1 MAACILFWTGLGW
14 WAATMLV
21 QWISAGLGRW
31 RRRPGSVRH
40 GAADFS
46 IVAPMVG
53 ARDASPGYVGT
64 LAGLSRAGAEVLIC
78 VMAEDDEAVGRTRAT
93 WPDAP
98 ILVGCDDT
106 FNPKLNNVRKGLEAA
121 SRPVVAL
128 CDAGVGLGLGALTAP
143 PPPRAAQVGR
153 GRCAAGGAGGGVGGF
168 PAPTAAAAQLS
179 AKVGLV
185 LALKTGDRPEN
196 FAAEMECS
204 YINGHQARF
213 LAAADRLGMPVA
225 SGGVTILTREVLQ
238 RIGGHQ
244 GFLAY
249 LADDY
254 SVVRMVRDRLGLT
267 TWLAD
272 VMPRL
277 IVGGRRWQD
286 VWRRQV
292 RWGST
297 RLKLSPE
304 VRALVLL
311 EPAIGWLASALALT
325 VALLAAGI
333 APAWLVPAI
342 AFHTF
347 AWFAAEAWFLTGRG
361 LPFGPRAWA
370 AAVVREALVPLLAA
384 QAWLGRDRIDW
395 RGTNLAAGWQPAKDG
410 TAGKQ
415 V

>member
-1 MAACILFWTGLGW
+1 MAACILFWAGLGW
-14 WAATMLV
+14 WAATMAV

-31 RRRPGSVRH
+31 RRPADPVRH
-40 GAADFS
+40 SAADFS

-53 ARDASPGYVGT
+53 MRDASPAYVGR
-64 LAGLSRAGAEVLIC
+64 LADLWRAGAEVLIC
-78 VMAEDDEAVGRTRAT
+78 VTTEHDEAVARTRAE

-98 ILVGCDDT
+98 ILVGSDDT

-128 CDAGVGLGLGALTAP
+128 CDAGIDLTLP
-143 PPPRAAQVGR
+143 EL
-153 GRCAAGGAGGGVGGF
+153 
-168 PAPTAAAAQLS
+168 TAAAAHLS
-179 AKVGLV
+179 DKVGLV

-213 LAAADRLGMPVA
+213 LMAADRLGMPVA
-225 SGGVTILTREVLQ
+225 SGGVTILTRDVLE

-244 GFLAY
+244 GFLNY

-254 SVVRMVRDRLGLT
+254 SVVRMVRDHLSQT
-267 TWLAD
+267 TWLAR

-277 IVGGRRWQD
+277 LVGGRRWQD

-311 EPAIGWLASALALT
+311 EPAIGWLASGIALI
-325 VALLAAGI
+325 VALLAVGA
-333 APAWLVPAI
+333 APIWLALAVAL
-342 AFHTF
+342 HTV
-347 AWFAAEAWFLTGRG
+347 AWFAAEAWFLAGHG

-370 AAVVREALVPLLAA
+370 AALAREALVPLLAV
-384 QAWLGRDRIDW
+384 QAWRGRNRIDW
-395 RGTNLAAGWQPAKDG
+395 RGTNLAAGWQPARDG
-410 TAGKQ
+410 TAGKH

>member
-1 MAACILFWTGLGW
+1 MAACILFWAGLGW
-14 WAATMLV
+14 WTATMAV

-31 RRRPGSVRH
+31 RRPADPVRH

-46 IVAPMVG
+46 IVAPLVG
-53 ARDASPGYVGT
+53 VRDASPAYVRR
-64 LAGLSRAGAEVLIC
+64 LADLSRAGAEILIC
-78 VMAEDDEAVGRTRAT
+78 VTTEHDEAVGRTRAE

-98 ILVGCDDT
+98 ILVGSDDT

-128 CDAGVGLGLGALTAP
+128 CDAGIDLTLSEL
-143 PPPRAAQVGR
+143 
-153 GRCAAGGAGGGVGGF
+153 
-168 PAPTAAAAQLS
+168 TAAAAHLS
-179 AKVGLV
+179 DKVGLV
-185 LALKTGDRPEN
+185 LALKAGHRPEN

-213 LAAADRLGMPVA
+213 LKAADRLGMPVA
-225 SGGVTILTREVLQ
+225 SGGVTILTRDVLE

-244 GFLAY
+244 GFLNY

-254 SVVRMVRDRLGLT
+254 SVVRMVRDRLGRT
-267 TWLAD
+267 TRLARG
-272 VMPRL
+272 MPRL
-277 IVGGRRWQD
+277 LVGSRGWQD

-311 EPAIGWLASALALT
+311 EPAIGWLASGLALA
-325 VALLAAGI
+325 VALLAGGA
-333 APAWLVPAI
+333 APIWLALAVAL
-342 AFHTF
+342 HTVV
-347 AWFAAEAWFLTGRG
+347 WLAAEAWFLAGHR

-370 AAVVREALVPLLAA
+370 AALAREALVPLLAG
-384 QAWLGRDRIDW
+384 QAWVGRNRIDW
-395 RGTNLAAGWQPAKDG
+395 RGTNLAAGWQPARDG
-410 TAGKQ
+410 TAGKH

>member
-1 MAACILFWTGLGW
+1 MAACILFWAGLGW
-14 WAATMLV
+14 WAATMAV

-31 RRRPGSVRH
+31 RRPADPVRH

-53 ARDASPGYVGT
+53 VRDASPAYVER
-64 LAGLSRAGAEVLIC
+64 LADLSRAGAEVLIC
-78 VMAEDDEAVGRTRAT
+78 VTTEHDEAVGRTRAE

-98 ILVGCDDT
+98 ILVGSDDT

-128 CDAGVGLGLGALTAP
+128 CDAGIDLTLP
-143 PPPRAAQVGR
+143 EL
-153 GRCAAGGAGGGVGGF
+153 
-168 PAPTAAAAQLS
+168 TAAAAHLS
-179 AKVGLV
+179 DKVGLV

-213 LAAADRLGMPVA
+213 LMAADRLGMPVA
-225 SGGVTILTREVLQ
+225 SGGVTILTRDVLE

-244 GFLAY
+244 GFLNY

-254 SVVRMVRDRLGLT
+254 SVVCMVRDHLGQT
-267 TWLAD
+267 TWLAR

-277 IVGGRRWQD
+277 LVGGRRWQD

-311 EPAIGWLASALALT
+311 EPAIGWLASGIALI
-325 VALLAAGI
+325 VALLAAGA
-333 APAWLVPAI
+333 APIWLALAVAL
-342 AFHTF
+342 HTV
-347 AWFAAEAWFLTGRG
+347 AWFAAEAWFLAGHG

-370 AAVVREALVPLLAA
+370 AAWAREALVLPLAA
-384 QAWLGRDRIDW
+384 QAWRGRNRIDW

-410 TAGKQ
+410 TAGKH

>member
-1 MAACILFWTGLGW
+1 MAACILFWVGLGW
-14 WAATMLV
+14 WAATMAV

-31 RRRPGSVRH
+31 RRPADPVRH

-46 IVAPMVG
+46 IVAPLVG
-53 ARDASPGYVGT
+53 VRDASPAYVRR
-64 LAGLSRAGAEVLIC
+64 LADLSRAGAEILIC
-78 VMAEDDEAVGRTRAT
+78 VTTEHDEAVGRTRAE

-98 ILVGCDDT
+98 ILVGSDDT

-128 CDAGVGLGLGALTAP
+128 CDAGIDLTLSEL
-143 PPPRAAQVGR
+143 
-153 GRCAAGGAGGGVGGF
+153 
-168 PAPTAAAAQLS
+168 TAAAAHLS
-179 AKVGLV
+179 DKVGLV
-185 LALKTGDRPEN
+185 LALKAGHRPEN

-213 LAAADRLGMPVA
+213 LKAADRLGMPVA
-225 SGGVTILTREVLQ
+225 SGGVTILTRDVLE

-244 GFLAY
+244 GFLNY

-254 SVVRMVRDRLGLT
+254 SVVRMVRDRLGRT
-267 TWLAD
+267 TRLARG
-272 VMPRL
+272 MPRL
-277 IVGGRRWQD
+277 LVGSRGWQD

-311 EPAIGWLASALALT
+311 EPAIGWLASGLALA
-325 VALLAAGI
+325 VALLAGGA
-333 APAWLVPAI
+333 APIWLALAVAL
-342 AFHTF
+342 HTVV
-347 AWFAAEAWFLTGRG
+347 WLAAEAWFLAGHR

-370 AAVVREALVPLLAA
+370 AALAREALVPLLAA
-384 QAWLGRDRIDW
+384 QAWVGRNRIDW
-395 RGTNLAAGWQPAKDG
+395 RGTNLAAGWQPARDG
-410 TAGKQ
+410 TAGKH

>member
-1 MAACILFWTGLGW
+1 MAACILFWAGLGW
-14 WAATMLV
+14 WTATMAV

-31 RRRPGSVRH
+31 RRPADPVRH

-53 ARDASPGYVGT
+53 VRDASPAYVGR
-64 LAGLSRAGAEVLIC
+64 LADLSRAGAEVLIC
-78 VMAEDDEAVGRTRAT
+78 VTTEHDEAVGHTRAE

-98 ILVGCDDT
+98 ILVGSDDT

-128 CDAGVGLGLGALTAP
+128 CDAGIDLTLP
-143 PPPRAAQVGR
+143 EL
-153 GRCAAGGAGGGVGGF
+153 
-168 PAPTAAAAQLS
+168 TAAAAHLS
-179 AKVGLV
+179 EKVGLV

-213 LAAADRLGMPVA
+213 LMAADRLGMPVA
-225 SGGVTILTREVLQ
+225 SGGVTILTRDVLE

-244 GFLAY
+244 GFLNY

-254 SVVRMVRDRLGLT
+254 SVVRMVRDHLGQT
-267 TWLAD
+267 TWLAR

-277 IVGGRRWQD
+277 LVGGRRWRD

-311 EPAIGWLASALALT
+311 EPAIGWLASGMALI
-325 VALLAAGI
+325 VALLAAGA
-333 APAWLVPAI
+333 APIWLALAVAL
-342 AFHTF
+342 HTV
-347 AWFAAEAWFLTGRG
+347 AWFAAEAWFLAGHG

-370 AAVVREALVPLLAA
+370 AALAREALVLLLAA
-384 QAWLGRDRIDW
+384 QAWRGRNRIDW
-395 RGTNLAAGWQPAKDG
+395 RGTNLAAGWQPARDG
-410 TAGKQ
+410 TAGKH

>member
-1 MAACILFWTGLGW
+1 MAACILLWAGLGW

-31 RRRPGSVRH
+31 RRPADPVRH
-40 GAADFS
+40 GAVDFS

-53 ARDASPGYVGT
+53 ARDASQAYVRR
-64 LAGLSRAGAEVLIC
+64 LAELSRAGAEILIC
-78 VMAEDDEAVGRTRAT
+78 MTSEDDEAVGCARDA
-93 WPDAP
+93 WSDAP
-98 ILVGCDDT
+98 ILFGSDDT

-128 CDAGVGLGLGALTAP
+128 CDAGIDLTLSDL
-143 PPPRAAQVGR
+143 VS
-153 GRCAAGGAGGGVGGF
+153 
-168 PAPTAAAAQLS
+168 AAAHLS
-179 AKVGLV
+179 DRVGLV
-185 LALKTGDRPEN
+185 LALKTGAQPEN

-213 LAAADRLGMPVA
+213 LTAADRLGMPVA
-225 SGGVTILTREVLQ
+225 SGGVTILTRDTLQ

-244 GFLAY
+244 GFLNY

-254 SVVRMVRDRLGLT
+254 SVVRMVRDRLGQT
-267 TWLAD
+267 TWLAG

-311 EPAIGWLASALALT
+311 EPAIGWLASGLALI
-325 VALLAAGI
+325 VALLAAGA
-333 APAWLVPAI
+333 APVWLAVAVALHTAAWL
-342 AFHTF
+342 
-347 AWFAAEAWFLTGRG
+347 AAEAWFLAGRG

-370 AAVVREALVPLLAA
+370 AALAREALVPLLAT
-384 QAWLGRDRIDW
+384 QAWLGRNRIDW
-395 RGTNLAAGWQPAKDG
+395 RGTNLAAGWQPARDG
-410 TAGKQ
+410 TAGKH

>member
-1 MAACILFWTGLGW
+1 MAACILFWAGLGW
-14 WAATMLV
+14 WAATMAV

-31 RRRPGSVRH
+31 RRPADPVRH

-53 ARDASPGYVGT
+53 VRDASPAYVRR
-64 LAGLSRAGAEVLIC
+64 LADLSRAGAEVLIC
-78 VMAEDDEAVGRTRAT
+78 VTTEHDEAVGRTRAE

-98 ILVGCDDT
+98 ILFGSDDT

-121 SRPVVAL
+121 TRPVVAL
-128 CDAGVGLGLGALTAP
+128 CDAGIDLTLSEL
-143 PPPRAAQVGR
+143 
-153 GRCAAGGAGGGVGGF
+153 
-168 PAPTAAAAQLS
+168 TAAAAHLS
-179 AKVGLV
+179 DKVGLV
-185 LALKTGDRPEN
+185 LALKAGDRPEN

-213 LAAADRLGMPVA
+213 LKAADRLGMPVA
-225 SGGVTILTREVLQ
+225 SGGVTILTRDVLE

-244 GFLAY
+244 GFLNY

-254 SVVRMVRDRLGLT
+254 SVVRMVRDRLGQT
-267 TWLAD
+267 TRLAR

-277 IVGGRRWQD
+277 LVGGRRWQD

-311 EPAIGWLASALALT
+311 EPAIGWLASGLALA
-325 VALLAAGI
+325 VALLAVGA
-333 APAWLVPAI
+333 APIWLALAVALHTVAWL
-342 AFHTF
+342 
-347 AWFAAEAWFLTGRG
+347 AAEAWFLAGHG

-370 AAVVREALVPLLAA
+370 AALTREALVPLLAT
-384 QAWLGRDRIDW
+384 QAWLGRNRIDW
-395 RGTNLAAGWQPAKDG
+395 RGTNLAAGWQPARDG
-410 TAGKQ
+410 TAGKH

>member
-1 MAACILFWTGLGW
+1 MAACILFWAGLGW
-14 WAATMLV
+14 WAATMAV

-31 RRRPGSVRH
+31 RRPADPVRH
-40 GAADFS
+40 GAADFT

-53 ARDASPGYVGT
+53 ARDASPAYVGR
-64 LAGLSRAGAEVLIC
+64 LAELSRAGAEVLIC
-78 VMAEDDEAVGRTRAT
+78 VTTEHDEAVGHTRAE

-98 ILVGCDDT
+98 ILVGSDDT

-128 CDAGVGLGLGALTAP
+128 CDAGIDLTLP
-143 PPPRAAQVGR
+143 EL
-153 GRCAAGGAGGGVGGF
+153 
-168 PAPTAAAAQLS
+168 TAAAAHLS
-179 AKVGLV
+179 DKVGLV

-213 LAAADRLGMPVA
+213 LMAADRLGMPVA
-225 SGGVTILTREVLQ
+225 SGGVTILTRDVLE

-244 GFLAY
+244 GFLNY

-254 SVVRMVRDRLGLT
+254 SVVRMVRDHLGQK
-267 TWLAD
+267 TWLAR

-277 IVGGRRWQD
+277 LVGGRRWQD

-311 EPAIGWLASALALT
+311 EPAIGWLASGVALIAALIAAGAAPIWLALA
-325 VALLAAGI
+325 VALHTAG
-333 APAWLVPAI
+333 
-342 AFHTF
+342 
-347 AWFAAEAWFLTGRG
+347 WFAAEAWFLAGHG
-361 LPFGPRAWA
+361 LPFGPRAWTA
-370 AAVVREALVPLLAA
+370 ALAREALVPLLAA
-384 QAWLGRDRIDW
+384 QAWRGRNRIDW
-395 RGTNLAAGWQPAKDG
+395 RGTNLAAGWQPVRDG
-410 TAGKQ
+410 TAGNKL
-415 V
+415 

>member
-1 MAACILFWTGLGW
+1 MAACILFWAGLGW

-21 QWISAGLGRW
+21 QWISAVLGRW
-31 RRRPGSVRH
+31 HRPADPVRH

-53 ARDASPGYVGT
+53 VRDASPAYVRR
-64 LAGLSRAGAEVLIC
+64 LAELSRAGAEVLIC
-78 VMAEDDEAVGRTRAT
+78 VTTEHDEAVGRARAE

-98 ILVGCDDT
+98 ILVGSDDT

-128 CDAGVGLGLGALTAP
+128 CDAGIDLTLAELG
-143 PPPRAAQVGR
+143 Q
-153 GRCAAGGAGGGVGGF
+153 
-168 PAPTAAAAQLS
+168 AAAHLS
-179 AKVGLV
+179 DKVGLV
-185 LALKTGDRPEN
+185 LALKTGEQPEN

-213 LAAADRLGMPVA
+213 LMAADRLGMPVA
-225 SGGVTILTREVLQ
+225 SGGVTILTRDVLE

-244 GFLAY
+244 GFLNY

-254 SVVRMVRDRLGLT
+254 SVVRMVRDRLGQT
-267 TWLAD
+267 TWLAR

-277 IVGGRRWQD
+277 LVGGRRWQD

-311 EPAIGWLASALALT
+311 EPAIGWLASVLALL
-325 VALLAAGI
+325 VALLAAGASPI
-333 APAWLVPAI
+333 WLTL
-342 AFHTF
+342 AFALHTI
-347 AWFAAEAWFLTGRG
+347 AWFAAEAWFLAAHG

-370 AAVVREALVPLLAA
+370 AALAREALVPLLAA
-384 QAWLGRDRIDW
+384 QAWLGRNRIDW
-395 RGTNLAAGWQPAKDG
+395 RGTNLAAGWQPARDG
-410 TAGKQ
+410 TAGKHL
-415 V
+415 

>member
-1 MAACILFWTGLGW
+1 MVASVLFWAGLGW

-31 RRRPGSVRH
+31 RRPADPARH

-53 ARDASPGYVGT
+53 VRDASPAYVRG
-64 LAGLSRAGAEVLIC
+64 LADLSRAGAEILIC
-78 VMAEDDEAVGRTRAT
+78 VTAEDDAAVGRTRAD
-93 WPDAP
+93 WPEAP
-98 ILVGCDDT
+98 ILVGSDDT
-106 FNPKLNNVRKGLEAA
+106 FNPKLNNVRKGLESA
-121 SRPVVAL
+121 SRPIVAL
-128 CDAGVGLGLGALTAP
+128 CDAGIDLKLADLIS
-143 PPPRAAQVGR
+143 
-153 GRCAAGGAGGGVGGF
+153 
-168 PAPTAAAAQLS
+168 AAAHLS
-179 AKVGLV
+179 DKVGLV
-185 LALKTGDRPEN
+185 LALKAGARPEN
-196 FAAEMECS
+196 FAAELECS

-213 LAAADRLGMPVA
+213 LTAADRLGMPVA
-225 SGGVTILTREVLQ
+225 SGGVTILTRDTLQ

-244 GFLAY
+244 GFLNY

-254 SVVRMVRDRLGLT
+254 SVVRMVRDRLGQT
-267 TWLAD
+267 TWLAG

-277 IVGGRRWQD
+277 LVGDRRWQD

-311 EPAIGWLASALALT
+311 EPAIGWLASGLALML
-325 VALLAAGI
+325 ALLAAGT
-333 APAWLVPAI
+333 APVWLALAVAL
-342 AFHTF
+342 HTI
-347 AWFAAEAWFLTGRG
+347 AWFGAEAWFLGGRD

-370 AAVVREALVPLLAA
+370 AALARESLVPLLAA
-384 QAWLGRDRIDW
+384 QAWLGRNRIDW
-395 RGTNLAAGWQPAKDG
+395 RGTNLAAGWQPARDG
-410 TAGKQ
+410 TAGKH

>member
-1 MAACILFWTGLGW
+1 MAACILFWAGLGW
-14 WAATMLV
+14 WAATMAV

-31 RRRPGSVRH
+31 RRPADPVRH
-40 GAADFS
+40 SAADFS

-53 ARDASPGYVGT
+53 MRDASPAYVGR
-64 LAGLSRAGAEVLIC
+64 LADLWRAGAEVLIC
-78 VMAEDDEAVGRTRAT
+78 VTTEHDEAVARTRAE

-98 ILVGCDDT
+98 ILVGSDDT

-128 CDAGVGLGLGALTAP
+128 CDAGIDLTLP
-143 PPPRAAQVGR
+143 EL
-153 GRCAAGGAGGGVGGF
+153 
-168 PAPTAAAAQLS
+168 TAAAAHLS
-179 AKVGLV
+179 DKVGLV

-213 LAAADRLGMPVA
+213 LMAADRLGMPVA
-225 SGGVTILTREVLQ
+225 SGGVTILTRDVLE

-244 GFLAY
+244 GFLNY

-254 SVVRMVRDRLGLT
+254 SVVRMVRDHLSQT
-267 TWLAD
+267 TWLAR

-277 IVGGRRWQD
+277 LVGGRRWQD
-286 VWRRQV
+286 VWQRQV

-311 EPAIGWLASALALT
+311 EPAIGWLASGIALI
-325 VALLAAGI
+325 VALLAVGA
-333 APAWLVPAI
+333 APIWLALAVAL
-342 AFHTF
+342 HTV
-347 AWFAAEAWFLTGRG
+347 AWFAAEAWFLAGHG

-370 AAVVREALVPLLAA
+370 AALAREALVPLLAV
-384 QAWLGRDRIDW
+384 QAWRGRNRIDW
-395 RGTNLAAGWQPAKDG
+395 RGTNLAAGWQPARDG
-410 TAGKQ
+410 TAGKH

>member
-1 MAACILFWTGLGW
+1 MAACILFWAGLGW

-31 RRRPGSVRH
+31 RRPADTVRH
-40 GAADFS
+40 VAADFS

-53 ARDASPGYVGT
+53 RRDASPGYVRG
-64 LAGLSRAGAEVLIC
+64 LAELARAGAEVLIC
-78 VMAEDDEAVGRTRAT
+78 VTAEDDEAVGRARAD

-98 ILVGCDDT
+98 ILVGSDDT

-121 SRPVVAL
+121 TRRVVAL
-128 CDAGVGLGLGALTAP
+128 CDAGIDLTLSDL
-143 PPPRAAQVGR
+143 
-153 GRCAAGGAGGGVGGF
+153 
-168 PAPTAAAAQLS
+168 TSAAAHLS
-179 AKVGLV
+179 DKVGLV

-213 LAAADRLGMPVA
+213 LMAADRLGMPVA
-225 SGGVTILTREVLQ
+225 SGGVTILTRDVLQ

-244 GFLAY
+244 GFLNY

-254 SVVRMVRDRLGLT
+254 SVVRMVRDRLGQT
-267 TWLAD
+267 TWLAR

-277 IVGGRRWQD
+277 LVGDRRWQD

-311 EPAIGWLASALALT
+311 EPAIGWLASGLALL
-325 VALLAAGI
+325 VALLAAGV
-333 APAWLVPAI
+333 APAWLALAVVV
-342 AFHTF
+342 HTL
-347 AWFAAEAWFLTGRG
+347 AWLAAEAWFLAAHG

-370 AAVVREALVPLLAA
+370 AALAREALVPLLAV
-384 QAWLGRDRIDW
+384 QAWLGRNRIDW
-395 RGTNLAAGWQPAKDG
+395 RGTNLAAGWQPGRDG
-410 TAGKQ
+410 TAGKH

>member
-1 MAACILFWTGLGW
+1 MAACILFWAGLGW

-21 QWISAGLGRW
+21 QWVSAGLGRW
-31 RRRPGSVRH
+31 RRPADPVRH

-53 ARDASPGYVGT
+53 VSDASPAYVGR
-64 LAGLSRAGAEVLIC
+64 LAELSRAGAEVLIC
-78 VMAEDDEAVGRTRAT
+78 VTTEHDEAVGHTRAE

-98 ILVGCDDT
+98 ILVGSDDT
-106 FNPKLNNVRKGLEAA
+106 FNAKLNNVRKGLESA

-128 CDAGVGLGLGALTAP
+128 CDAGIDLTLP
-143 PPPRAAQVGR
+143 EL
-153 GRCAAGGAGGGVGGF
+153 
-168 PAPTAAAAQLS
+168 TAAAAHLS
-179 AKVGLV
+179 DKVGLV

-213 LAAADRLGMPVA
+213 LMAADRLGMPVA
-225 SGGVTILTREVLQ
+225 SGGVTILTRDVLE

-244 GFLAY
+244 GFLNY

-254 SVVRMVRDRLGLT
+254 SVVRMVRDHLGQT
-267 TWLAD
+267 TWLAR

-277 IVGGRRWQD
+277 LVGGRRWQD

-311 EPAIGWLASALALT
+311 EPAIGWLASGVALIA
-325 VALLAAGI
+325 ALLAAGA
-333 APAWLVPAI
+333 APIWLALAVAL
-342 AFHTF
+342 HTG
-347 AWFAAEAWFLTGRG
+347 AWFAAEAWFLAGHG

-370 AAVVREALVPLLAA
+370 AALAREALGPLLAA
-384 QAWLGRDRIDW
+384 HAWRGRNRIDW
-395 RGTNLAAGWQPAKDG
+395 RGTNLAAGWQPARDG
-410 TAGKQ
+410 TAGKH

>member
-1 MAACILFWTGLGW
+1 MAAGILFWAGLGW
-14 WAATMLV
+14 WAATMAV

-31 RRRPGSVRH
+31 HRPADPVRH

-53 ARDASPGYVGT
+53 VRDASPAYVGR
-64 LAGLSRAGAEVLIC
+64 LADLSRAGAEVLIC
-78 VMAEDDEAVGRTRAT
+78 VTTEHDEAVGLTRAE

-98 ILVGCDDT
+98 ILVGSDDT

-128 CDAGVGLGLGALTAP
+128 CDAGIDLTLP
-143 PPPRAAQVGR
+143 EL
-153 GRCAAGGAGGGVGGF
+153 
-168 PAPTAAAAQLS
+168 TAAAAHLS
-179 AKVGLV
+179 DKVGLV

-213 LAAADRLGMPVA
+213 LMAADRLGMPVA
-225 SGGVTILTREVLQ
+225 SGGVTILTRDVLE

-244 GFLAY
+244 GFLNY

-254 SVVRMVRDRLGLT
+254 SVVRMVRDHLGQT
-267 TWLAD
+267 TWLAR

-277 IVGGRRWQD
+277 LVGGRRWQD

-311 EPAIGWLASALALT
+311 EPAIGWLASGIALI
-325 VALLAAGI
+325 VALLAAGA
-333 APAWLVPAI
+333 APIWLALAVAL
-342 AFHTF
+342 HTV
-347 AWFAAEAWFLTGRG
+347 AWFAAEAWFLAGHG
-361 LPFGPRAWA
+361 LPFGPSAWA
-370 AAVVREALVPLLAA
+370 AAWAREALVLPLAA
-384 QAWLGRDRIDW
+384 QAWRGRNRIDW
-395 RGTNLAAGWQPAKDG
+395 RGTNLAAGWQPARDG
-410 TAGKQ
+410 TAGKH

>member
-1 MAACILFWTGLGW
+1 MAACILFWAGLGW
-14 WAATMLV
+14 WAATMAV

-31 RRRPGSVRH
+31 RRPADPVRH
-40 GAADFS
+40 GATDFS

-53 ARDASPGYVGT
+53 VRDASPAYVRR
-64 LAGLSRAGAEVLIC
+64 LADLSRAGAEILIC
-78 VMAEDDEAVGRTRAT
+78 VTTEHDEAVGRTRAE

-98 ILVGCDDT
+98 ILVGSDDT

-128 CDAGVGLGLGALTAP
+128 CDAGIDLTLSEL
-143 PPPRAAQVGR
+143 
-153 GRCAAGGAGGGVGGF
+153 
-168 PAPTAAAAQLS
+168 TAAAAHLS
-179 AKVGLV
+179 DKVGLV
-185 LALKTGDRPEN
+185 LALKAGHRPEN

-213 LAAADRLGMPVA
+213 LKAADRLGMPVA
-225 SGGVTILTREVLQ
+225 SGGVTILTRDVLE

-244 GFLAY
+244 GFLNY

-254 SVVRMVRDRLGLT
+254 SVVRMVRDRLGRT
-267 TWLAD
+267 TRLARG
-272 VMPRL
+272 MPRL
-277 IVGGRRWQD
+277 LVGSRGWQD

-311 EPAIGWLASALALT
+311 EPAIGWLASGLALA
-325 VALLAAGI
+325 VALLAAGA
-333 APAWLVPAI
+333 APIWLALAVAL
-342 AFHTF
+342 HTVV
-347 AWFAAEAWFLTGRG
+347 WLAAEAWFLAGHR

-370 AAVVREALVPLLAA
+370 AALAREALVPLLAG
-384 QAWLGRDRIDW
+384 QAWVGRNRIDW
-395 RGTNLAAGWQPAKDG
+395 RGTNLAAGWQPARDG
-410 TAGKQ
+410 TAGKH

>member
-1 MAACILFWTGLGW
+1 MAACILFWAGLGW
-14 WAATMLV
+14 WAATMAV

-31 RRRPGSVRH
+31 RRPADPVRH
-40 GAADFS
+40 SAADFS

-53 ARDASPGYVGT
+53 MRDASPAYVGR
-64 LAGLSRAGAEVLIC
+64 LADLSRAGAEVLIC
-78 VMAEDDEAVGRTRAT
+78 VTTEHDEAVARTRAE

-98 ILVGCDDT
+98 ILVGSDDT

-128 CDAGVGLGLGALTAP
+128 CDAGIDLTLP
-143 PPPRAAQVGR
+143 EL
-153 GRCAAGGAGGGVGGF
+153 
-168 PAPTAAAAQLS
+168 TAAAAHLS
-179 AKVGLV
+179 DKVGLV

-213 LAAADRLGMPVA
+213 LMAADRLGMPVA
-225 SGGVTILTREVLQ
+225 SGGVTILTRDVLE

-244 GFLAY
+244 GFLNY

-254 SVVRMVRDRLGLT
+254 SVVRMVRDHLSQT
-267 TWLAD
+267 TWLAR

-277 IVGGRRWQD
+277 LVGGRRWQD
-286 VWRRQV
+286 VWQRQV

-311 EPAIGWLASALALT
+311 EPAIGWLASGIALI
-325 VALLAAGI
+325 VALLAVGA
-333 APAWLVPAI
+333 APIWLALAVAL
-342 AFHTF
+342 HTV
-347 AWFAAEAWFLTGRG
+347 AWFAAEAWFLAGHG

-370 AAVVREALVPLLAA
+370 AALAREALVPLLAV
-384 QAWLGRDRIDW
+384 QAWRGRNRIDW
-395 RGTNLAAGWQPAKDG
+395 RGTNLAAGWQPARDG
-410 TAGKQ
+410 TAGKH

>member
-1 MAACILFWTGLGW
+1 MAACILFWAGLGW

-31 RRRPGSVRH
+31 HRPADPVRH

-53 ARDASPGYVGT
+53 VRDASPAYVRR
-64 LAGLSRAGAEVLIC
+64 LADLSRAGAEVLIC
-78 VMAEDDEAVGRTRAT
+78 VTTEDDEAVARTRAQ

-98 ILVGCDDT
+98 VLVGSDDT

-128 CDAGVGLGLGALTAP
+128 CDAGIDLTVAELT
-143 PPPRAAQVGR
+143 Q
-153 GRCAAGGAGGGVGGF
+153 
-168 PAPTAAAAQLS
+168 AAAHLS
-179 AKVGLV
+179 DKVGLV
-185 LALKTGDRPEN
+185 LALKTGDQPEN

-213 LAAADRLGMPVA
+213 LMAADRLGMPVA
-225 SGGVTILTREVLQ
+225 SGGVTILTRDVLE

-244 GFLAY
+244 GFLNY

-254 SVVRMVRDRLGLT
+254 SVVRMVRDRLGQT
-267 TWLAD
+267 TWLAR

-277 IVGGRRWQD
+277 LVGGRRWQD

-311 EPAIGWLASALALT
+311 EPAIGWLASGLALI
-325 VALLAAGI
+325 VALLAAGV
-333 APAWLVPAI
+333 APIWLALAVAL
-342 AFHTF
+342 HTI
-347 AWFAAEAWFLTGRG
+347 AWFAAEAWFLAAHG

-370 AAVVREALVPLLAA
+370 AALVREALVPLLAA
-384 QAWLGRDRIDW
+384 QAWLGRNRIDW
-395 RGTNLAAGWQPAKDG
+395 RGTNLAAGWQPARDG
-410 TAGKQ
+410 TAGKH

>member
-1 MAACILFWTGLGW
+1 MAACILFWAGLGW
-14 WAATMLV
+14 WLATMAV

-31 RRRPGSVRH
+31 RRAADPVRH

-46 IVAPMVG
+46 IIAPMIGV
-53 ARDASPGYVGT
+53 RDASPAYVRR
-64 LAGLSRAGAEVLIC
+64 LADLSRAGAEVLIC
-78 VMAEDDEAVGRTRAT
+78 VTSEDDEAVGRTRAD

-98 ILVGCDDT
+98 ILVGSDDT

-121 SRPVVAL
+121 SRPIVAL
-128 CDAGVGLGLGALTAP
+128 CDAGIDLELSELTS
-143 PPPRAAQVGR
+143 
-153 GRCAAGGAGGGVGGF
+153 
-168 PAPTAAAAQLS
+168 AAAHLS
-179 AKVGLV
+179 DKVGLV
-185 LALKTGDRPEN
+185 LALKTGNRPEN

-213 LAAADRLGMPVA
+213 LTAADRLGMPVA
-225 SGGVTILTREVLQ
+225 SGGVTILTRDTLQ

-244 GFLAY
+244 GFLSY

-254 SVVRMVRDRLGLT
+254 SVVRVVRDRLGQT
-267 TWLAD
+267 TWLAG

-277 IVGGRRWQD
+277 LVGGRLWPD

-311 EPAIGWLASALALT
+311 EPAIGWLASGLALV
-325 VALLAAGI
+325 VALLAAGV
-333 APAWLVPAI
+333 APIWLALAVAL
-342 AFHTF
+342 HTVV
-347 AWFAAEAWFLTGRG
+347 WLAAEGWFLAGRG

-370 AAVVREALVPLLAA
+370 AALAREALVPLLAA
-384 QAWLGRDRIDW
+384 QAWLGRNRIDW
-395 RGTNLAAGWQPAKDG
+395 RGTNLAAGWQPARDG
-410 TAGKQ
+410 TAGKH

>member
-1 MAACILFWTGLGW
+1 MVACVLFWAGLGW
-14 WAATMLV
+14 WGATMLV

-31 RRRPGSVRH
+31 RRPADRVRH

-46 IVAPMVG
+46 VIAPLVG
-53 ARDASPGYVGT
+53 VRDASPAYLRR
-64 LAGLSRAGAEVLIC
+64 LADLSRSGAEVLIC
-78 VMAEDDEAVGRTRAT
+78 VTTEDDAAVGLIRAD

-98 ILVGCDDT
+98 ILVGSDDT

-128 CDAGVGLGLGALTAP
+128 CDAGIDLTLADL
-143 PPPRAAQVGR
+143 
-153 GRCAAGGAGGGVGGF
+153 
-168 PAPTAAAAQLS
+168 AAAAAHLS
-179 AKVGLV
+179 DKVGLV
-185 LALKTGDRPEN
+185 LALKAGARPAN

-213 LAAADRLGMPVA
+213 LTAADRLGMPVA
-225 SGGVTILTREVLQ
+225 SGGVTILTRDALQ

-244 GFLAY
+244 GFLNY

-254 SVVRMVRDRLGLT
+254 SVVRTVRDRLGQA
-267 TWLAD
+267 TWLAG

-277 IVGGRRWQD
+277 LVGDRRWPD

-304 VRALVLL
+304 VKALVLL
-311 EPAIGWLASALALT
+311 EPAIGWLASGLALV
-325 VALLAAGI
+325 VALLAAGV
-333 APAWLVPAI
+333 APLWLAVAIVLHTAAWL
-342 AFHTF
+342 
-347 AWFAAEAWFLTGRG
+347 AAEAWFLAGRG

-370 AAVVREALVPLLAA
+370 AAVAREALVPLLAA
-384 QAWLGRDRIDW
+384 RAWLGRDRIDW
-395 RGTNLAAGWQPAKDG
+395 RGTNLAARWQPARDG
-410 TAGKQ
+410 TAGKH